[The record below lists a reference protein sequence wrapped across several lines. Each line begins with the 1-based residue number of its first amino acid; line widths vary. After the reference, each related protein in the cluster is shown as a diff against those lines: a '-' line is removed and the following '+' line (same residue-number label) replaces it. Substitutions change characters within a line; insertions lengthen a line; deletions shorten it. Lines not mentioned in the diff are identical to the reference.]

1 MAGTAEVAAVAELTA
16 AESGMQG
23 IRARRSGTFAART
36 GMAEWLFRLLAGIAL
51 MVAATSAYSAP
62 KTLLVLGDSLSA
74 EYGLERGKG
83 WAKLLEQR
91 LQQNKVEAVVVNSSI
106 SGDTT
111 IGGRNRLPALLEKNK
126 PDVLVI
132 ELGSNDALRGLP
144 IKTTQDNLQSM
155 IDLARKNKAQVL
167 LVGMQMP
174 PNYGADYTRR
184 FSDMFQ
190 NLAKQNKASL
200 VPFFMDGIAADLDLF
215 QADRIH
221 PNERAQPMLL
231 DNVWPHLKPLV
242 GLK

>member
-1 MAGTAEVAAVAELTA
+1 MQGNQVRKIGKVAAKKSAGA
-16 AESGMQG
+16 
-23 IRARRSGTFAART
+23 
-36 GMAEWLFRLLAGIAL
+36 WLRLLAGIVL
-51 MVAATSAYSAP
+51 LLAAMSAYSAP

-83 WAKLLEQR
+83 WVNLLQQR
-91 LQQNKVEAVVVNSSI
+91 LQQSKLQTVVVNSSI

-111 IGGRNRLPALLEKNK
+111 IGGKNRLLPLLEKNK
-126 PDVLVI
+126 PDVVII

-144 IKTTQDNLQSM
+144 LKSTQDNLQAM
-155 IDLARKNKAQVL
+155 IDLSTQHKAKVL

-174 PNYGADYTRR
+174 PNYGADYTKR

-190 NLAKQNKASL
+190 ALAKQNKSPL
-200 VPFFMDGIAADLDLF
+200 VPFFMNGIATDMSLF

-221 PNERAQPMLL
+221 PNEKGQPLLL

-242 GLK
+242 GAK